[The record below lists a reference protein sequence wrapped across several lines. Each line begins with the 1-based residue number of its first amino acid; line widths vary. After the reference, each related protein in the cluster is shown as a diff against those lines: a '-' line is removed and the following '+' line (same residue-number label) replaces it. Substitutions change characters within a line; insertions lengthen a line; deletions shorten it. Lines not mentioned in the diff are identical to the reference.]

1 MVFILTFLSLVL
13 EESPGE
19 RDGHC
24 IIKTTTYIATKTKDQ
39 YISPDCEV
47 LKMNTEGVIAL
58 SGDFITGG
66 DETPP
71 GPNG

>member
-1 MVFILTFLSLVL
+1 MHNQNHDIMV
-13 EESPGE
+13 
-19 RDGHC
+19 
-24 IIKTTTYIATKTKDQ
+24 KKTKDQ

-58 SGDFITGG
+58 SGNFITGG